1 MVERVKKN
9 KLMEKKW
16 YNGAV
21 IACIGV
27 AFYVLLTNLG
37 TVLSAVGGF
46 LANFKAVFIGAV
58 FAYVINPLAKFF
70 YYRVFRKMKLGNGR
84 WVLSVALAFLTGLLA
99 LVLLIGTL
107 IPQLVQSIRMFSENF
122 EGYSE
127 TLIRLIDGSP
137 LESMINA
144 DQLHMLSEN
153 ALSSIQSFV
162 FENAGRILSGAANS
176 GKQILSTG
184 ISLILAVYLLIN
196 KKGVLKGTRRL
207 IRAIVPQETGESLLN
222 FLLRCDSILMSYLG
236 QSLLDCLIVGCV
248 NAVLMAVCGMEYI
261 GLVSVVVAVTN
272 LIPNFGPAIGGAV
285 GAFILVLVNPWHALL
300 FLAITLLLQT
310 VDAYILKPKLF
321 SNSLGVSGLLIL
333 VASIVFGNFFGLLG
347 VLLAIPAAAILSF
360 LYRDYLLPRQEAFM
374 RHRWEEPED

>member
-1 MVERVKKN
+1 
-9 KLMEKKW
+9 
-16 YNGAV
+16 
-21 IACIGV
+21 
-27 AFYVLLTNLG
+27 
-37 TVLSAVGGF
+37 
-46 LANFKAVFIGAV
+46 
-58 FAYVINPLAKFF
+58 
-70 YYRVFRKMKLGNGR
+70 
-84 WVLSVALAFLTGLLA
+84 
-99 LVLLIGTL
+99 
-107 IPQLVQSIRMFSENF
+107 
-122 EGYSE
+122 
-127 TLIRLIDGSP
+127 
-137 LESMINA
+137 
-144 DQLHMLSEN
+144 MLSEN
-153 ALSSIQSFV
+153 ALSSIQGFV

-207 IRAIVPQETGESLLN
+207 IRAIVPQETSESLLN

-360 LYRDYLLPRQEAFM
+360 LYHDYLLPRQEAFM